1 MSARESEI
9 AAGRPAESMGRR
21 ASFNSVSTRIILCVL
36 VSTLLTA
43 LIVSWLSIGAIHE
56 DVRSRVASRA
66 ESILD
71 RQAEEIEASHDTAFA
86 QLSAASAVGSEW
98 HQALEAIL
106 NERPGTPRFHW
117 QPPSEGRRPS
127 LPVPPEEI
135 AARFDR
141 LALSRDTPR
150 SSKPGACLSAAVDLI
165 RSDATFAGHLEGCI
179 GNESLY
185 EALQPASNEAR
196 GWRLL
201 VSDADG
207 RIAAAGGIRAEARIG
222 QILPMA
228 DLLHPLDGSL
238 ARYADRQGTDLV
250 GSLRPLGRSGFYLV
264 AETEHAR
271 AFAPAIAIT
280 NQIFIVDVCIVLL
293 ASVLAFRI
301 TLAILQPIEA
311 LSRGAKR
318 IAEGHVDYEIPM
330 PENDDEL
337 GLLTDTFNGMMR
349 KLRSSQLEIENDRL
363 RLHEKNE
370 ELQRANEILA
380 QLSITDGLTK
390 LHNHRYFQDNL
401 TREIKRVS
409 RTQSPLSLILFDIDD
424 FKLLNDTHGHATGD
438 EVLTSLAS
446 ILSDSARESDLI
458 ARYGGEEFVILM
470 PNTDLAGAVHL
481 AEKVRMAVE
490 STRLIIGSN
499 MKPINITVSVG
510 VALFKGDRREFFVE
524 ADRALYAAKANG
536 KNCVIIAGN
545 EGAEAV

>member
-1 MSARESEI
+1 
-9 AAGRPAESMGRR
+9 MG
-21 ASFNSVSTRIILCVL
+21 L
-36 VSTLLTA
+36 
-43 LIVSWLSIGAIHE
+43 
-56 DVRSRVASRA
+56 
-66 ESILD
+66 
-71 RQAEEIEASHDTAFA
+71 
-86 QLSAASAVGSEW
+86 
-98 HQALEAIL
+98 
-106 NERPGTPRFHW
+106 
-117 QPPSEGRRPS
+117 
-127 LPVPPEEI
+127 
-135 AARFDR
+135 RFD
-141 LALSRDTPR
+141 L
-150 SSKPGACLSAAVDLI
+150 
-165 RSDATFAGHLEGCI
+165 
-179 GNESLY
+179 
-185 EALQPASNEAR
+185 
-196 GWRLL
+196 WRL
-201 VSDADG
+201 
-207 RIAAAGGIRAEARIG
+207 
-222 QILPMA
+222 
-228 DLLHPLDGSL
+228 
-238 ARYADRQGTDLV
+238 
-250 GSLRPLGRSGFYLV
+250 
-264 AETEHAR
+264 
-271 AFAPAIAIT
+271 
-280 NQIFIVDVCIVLL
+280 
-293 ASVLAFRI
+293 
-301 TLAILQPIEA
+301 
-311 LSRGAKR
+311 
-318 IAEGHVDYEIPM
+318 
-330 PENDDEL
+330 L

-370 ELQRANEILA
+370 ELQRANQILA

-446 ILSDSARESDLI
+446 ILNDSARESDLI

-490 STRLIIGSN
+490 STRLVIGSN